1 MLTWLPRASTLR
13 QRVALVSA
21 LGVGVALLLAS
32 VVCYVAVRDEL
43 QGQVDHSLKAQAA
56 RVVGGDLYAL
66 GDGGMPAPSPRAGG
80 PAQYAQVVSSSGDVV
95 AQIGGL
101 ALPFDA
107 VSRSVAQGR
116 HETAFEDVHV
126 DGSHLRMLALAVS
139 GGVVQLAR
147 PLDAVDTVAARLRL
161 LLLLVCLAGV
171 LLAAALSRLAARRVL
186 RPLADVTQ
194 TAQHISETDDLAR
207 RIDVVTTDEVGEL
220 GLRFNTMLDS
230 LQSSRTALARSVQ
243 DQRQLV
249 ADASHELR
257 TPVTSLRTN
266 AEILLDNPDIGTEER
281 QQILAEVVEQSDE
294 LTGLVAGLI
303 ELARGTEHQG
313 EAELLRLDELVI
325 EAVSRARRNAPSV
338 AFDAMLEPIA
348 IEGVTERLAQAV
360 NNLLDNAAQHS
371 PTGEVVEISVS
382 RDGLRVRDHGAGIDP
397 EDLPHVFDR
406 FYRGTSSRSRPGS
419 GLGLA
424 IVRQVI
430 EQHGGSITARNAPDG
445 GAIFDAKLPIPEAT
459 ALPPGSED
467 DPY

>member
-1 MLTWLPRASTLR
+1 
-13 QRVALVSA
+13 
-21 LGVGVALLLAS
+21 
-32 VVCYVAVRDEL
+32 
-43 QGQVDHSLKAQAA
+43 
-56 RVVGGDLYAL
+56 
-66 GDGGMPAPSPRAGG
+66 
-80 PAQYAQVVSSSGDVV
+80 
-95 AQIGGL
+95 
-101 ALPFDA
+101 
-107 VSRSVAQGR
+107 
-116 HETAFEDVHV
+116 
-126 DGSHLRMLALAVS
+126 
-139 GGVVQLAR
+139 
-147 PLDAVDTVAARLRL
+147 
-161 LLLLVCLAGV
+161 
-171 LLAAALSRLAARRVL
+171 
-186 RPLADVTQ
+186 
-194 TAQHISETDDLAR
+194 
-207 RIDVVTTDEVGEL
+207 
-220 GLRFNTMLDS
+220 
-230 LQSSRTALARSVQ
+230 VQ

-266 AEILLDNPDIGTEER
+266 AEILLENPDIGTEER

-371 PTGEVVEISVS
+371 PAGEVVEISVS